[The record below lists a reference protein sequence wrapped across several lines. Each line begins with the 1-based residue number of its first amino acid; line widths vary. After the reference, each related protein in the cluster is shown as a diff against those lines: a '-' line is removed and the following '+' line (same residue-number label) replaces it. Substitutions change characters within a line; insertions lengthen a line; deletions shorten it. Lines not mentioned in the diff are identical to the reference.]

1 MRVYFLTLGCRVNQY
16 ETDAARRLFLDNG
29 HICVDEPEEA
39 DVCVVNTCSVT
50 GEADRKSFQMLRRMA
65 KKNPNAVVVAMGC
78 SSEITNGDVP
88 ADIVIGTREKN
99 SVVSRVEDF
108 VAHLGERTLD
118 HSSTHE
124 RPEVSKTDVYH
135 DFGTVLSPEG
145 TRAFIKIE
153 DGCNNFCTYCI
164 IPYTRGRVASRD
176 EEACVKEAEFLVKSG
191 YKELIV
197 SGIHLCSYGK
207 DKGKDIS
214 ALMNILKRIDA
225 IPGIERLRLGSL
237 EPKSMTPEFIG
248 GLKELQHLCP
258 HFHLSL
264 QSGSDT
270 VLKRMNRK
278 YTLAEYEDRV
288 NALRAEFPDMSL
300 TTDIITGFPGETEDE
315 FAETIAFAGKLRFA
329 KIHVF
334 PYSVREGTVAAS
346 MDQIDMSVRKT
357 RARRLIEV
365 SDRLSAAF
373 ASALIGNEV
382 EVLVEKLENRDG
394 KLIAEGYTTNYVR
407 AFVDVEDSDISRG
420 DLIKGVVYGTEC
432 EICLIKQQNHNE
444 KLSNLNNI

>member
-29 HICVDEPEEA
+29 HVCVDEPEDA

-50 GEADRKSFQMLRRMA
+50 GEADRKSFQMLRRMT
-65 KKNPNAVVVAMGC
+65 KKNPGAVVVAMGC
-78 SSEITNGDVP
+78 SSEVTSGEIP

-99 SVVSRVEDF
+99 TVVARVEEF
-108 VAHLGERTLD
+108 FAHRENTSLAHKTA
-118 HSSTHE
+118 HT
-124 RPEVSKTDVYH
+124 RPDVSKSDTYH

-164 IPYTRGRVASRD
+164 IPYARGRVASRD
-176 EEACVKEAEFLVKSG
+176 EEACIKEAEFLVENG

-207 DKGKDIS
+207 DQGKDIS
-214 ALMNILKRIDA
+214 ELLNVLKRIDE
-225 IPGIERLRLGSL
+225 IPGIARLRLGSL
-237 EPKSMTPEFIG
+237 EPKSMTPEFIA
-248 GLKELQHLCP
+248 GLKELKHLCP

-300 TTDIITGFPGETEDE
+300 TTDIITGFPEETEE
-315 FAETIAFAGKLRFA
+315 EFEETLKFAEKLRFA

-334 PYSVREGTVAAS
+334 PYSVREGTKAAE
-346 MDQIDMSVRKT
+346 MPQIDMGVRKA
-357 RARRLIEV
+357 RARRLIGL
-365 SDRLSAAF
+365 SDRLSAQF
-373 ASALIGNEV
+373 ASDMTGKEAEILIEKI
-382 EVLVEKLENRDG
+382 VEKDG
-394 KLIAEGYTTNYVR
+394 KAVAEGYTANYVR
-407 AFVDVEDSDISRG
+407 AFADAGDRDFSRG
-420 DLIKGVVYGTEC
+420 ELIKGTVYGSDS
-432 EICLIKQQNHNE
+432 EICFIR
-444 KLSNLNNI
+444 